1 MNKFLRFVL
10 ALITVVT
17 GFIYLLSC
25 LTPYISPVRFWPFTF
40 LALGYPVLV
49 IVMIGLIVL
58 WAFVRRKIALVLFI
72 LLLLG
77 YKNLTSTWALNVP
90 SAFNYK
96 KDSTA
101 LRVLS
106 WNVRYFN
113 NNIRAAADTS
123 RMRMMDFIRGA
134 NADIILLQDY
144 VDYWRKEE
152 FFSNDETIRD
162 SLGYKYFF
170 TSNDFVDVH
179 SYGGVVKGS
188 AIFSRIPIIDS
199 GKSIY
204 KNIAEPETIMYADII
219 FQNKR
224 MRFYTTHLI
233 SMNIHPHSGLLE
245 EQGRARYDSAYRYS
259 KKIMHT
265 IKHYAQIHAR
275 EADFVKDVVSKSPYP
290 SIITGDFNSVP
301 SSYVYNTIK
310 GNKQDAF
317 IEKGLGLGHSYYGL
331 SKTLRIDYILADHSF
346 KFLQF
351 TAPVLYLSDHFPL
364 ITDIKWGK

>member
-1 MNKFLRFVL
+1 MKKFFRFLLGFVTV
-10 ALITVVT
+10 IT
-17 GFIYLLSC
+17 GLIYLLSC
-25 LTPYISPVRFWPFTF
+25 LTPYISPVSFWPITF

-49 IVMIGLIVL
+49 IVMIVLMVL
-58 WAFVRRKIALVLFI
+58 WAFVQRKTALI
-72 LLLLG
+72 LLILFLFG

-90 SAFNYK
+90 EKFNYK

-113 NNIRAAADTS
+113 DNKREVADTS
-123 RMRMMDFIRGA
+123 RIRMMDFIRYA
-134 NADIILLQDY
+134 NADILLLQDY

-152 FFSNDETIRD
+152 FFSNNETISD
-162 SLGYKYFF
+162 SLGYKYVF
-170 TSNDFVDVH
+170 TSEDFVDTH
-179 SYGGVVKGS
+179 SYGGVVQGS
-188 AIFSRIPIIDS
+188 AIFSRIPIIDT
-199 GKSIY
+199 GKIVY
-204 KNIAEPETIMYADII
+204 KNIAEPESIMYADIM

-233 SMNIHPHSGLLE
+233 SMNIHPHAGILK
-245 EQGRARYDSAYRYS
+245 EQGRERYDSAYRYS
-259 KKIMHT
+259 KKLVHT

-290 SIITGDFNSVP
+290 AIITGDFNSVP
-301 SSYVYNTIK
+301 SSYVYHTIR
-310 GNKQDAF
+310 GNMQDAF
-317 IEKGLGLGHSYYGL
+317 IEKGLGLGHSYYAL
-331 SKTLRIDYILADHSF
+331 SKTLRIDYILADRSF

-364 ITDIKWGK
+364 ITDIKWVK